1 MLKTNLRTLPLFPL
15 NSEAELEETYRGKG
29 IIGMGHHRAGVDTE
43 TSPSESITNTIEM
56 TKALCKR

>member
-29 IIGMGHHRAGVDTE
+29 IIGMGHH
-43 TSPSESITNTIEM
+43 
-56 TKALCKR
+56 